1 MTEDQDPAVDPAH
14 DGAQDHYFTARPA
27 SAAERRT
34 ISVRLAGREVEVEVA
49 SGVFSPGRLDLGTQ
63 VLLRTTPP
71 LDAVLATR
79 AARADGG
86 SDDGAAHV
94 LDLGCGWGPV
104 ALTMA
109 LEASDAT
116 VWAVDVNERA
126 LDLVRRNAERLG
138 LTNLRAVVPDE
149 VPGDVAF
156 AALWSN
162 PPIRVGKDVLHAML
176 LHWLPRLAPG
186 ASAHLVVQRNLGSD
200 SLQRWLAEA
209 LPPLLPGAVVER
221 AASAKGF
228 RVLEVVAPG

>member
-14 DGAQDHYFTARPA
+14 DGTQDHYFTARPA

-34 ISVRLAGREVEVEVA
+34 ISVRLAGRDVEVEVA

-71 LDAVLATR
+71 LDDVVAAR
-79 AARADGG
+79 AARAD
-86 SDDGAAHV
+86 DEQDGTAHV

-109 LEASDAT
+109 LEAPDVT

-126 LDLVRRNAERLG
+126 LDLVRRNAERIG
-138 LTNLRAVVPDE
+138 LTNVRAVTPDDVPD
-149 VPGDVAF
+149 DVSF
-156 AALWSN
+156 AAVWSN

-176 LHWLPRLAPG
+176 LYWLPRLAPG

-209 LPPLLPGAVVER
+209 LQPLLPGAVVER
-221 AASAKGF
+221 TASAKGF

>member
-1 MTEDQDPAVDPAH
+1 VTDEH
-14 DGAQDHYFTARPA
+14 DHYFTAQPA

-34 ISVRLAGREVEVEVA
+34 LSVRLAGRDVEVEVA

-63 VLLRTTPP
+63 VLLRTVPP
-71 LDAVLATR
+71 LDEVV
-79 AARADGG
+79 ADGTV
-86 SDDGAAHV
+86 AHV

-109 LEASDAT
+109 MEAPDAT

-138 LTNLRAVVPDE
+138 LPNVRAVGPDDVPT
-149 VPGDVAF
+149 DVAF

-162 PPIRVGKDVLHAML
+162 PPIRVGKDALHAML

-186 ASAHLVVQRNLGSD
+186 AIAHLVVQRNLGSD
-200 SLQRWLAEA
+200 SLQRWLAEH
-209 LPPLLPGAVVER
+209 LQPVLPGASVER

-228 RVLEVVAPG
+228 RVLEVRAPA

>member
-1 MTEDQDPAVDPAH
+1 VTDEH
-14 DGAQDHYFTARPA
+14 DHYFTAQPA

-34 ISVRLAGREVEVEVA
+34 ISVRLAGRDVEVEVA

-63 VLLRTTPP
+63 VLLRTVPP
-71 LDAVLATR
+71 LDDVLATR
-79 AARADGG
+79 
-86 SDDGAAHV
+86 DDGTPAHV

-109 LEASDAT
+109 LEAPSAT

-126 LDLVRRNAERLG
+126 LDLVRRNAEHLG
-138 LTNLRAVVPDE
+138 LTNVRAATPDDVPD
-149 VPGDVAF
+149 DVTF

-162 PPIRVGKDVLHAML
+162 PPIRVGKEALHAML

-186 ASAHLVVQRNLGSD
+186 AVAHLVVQRNLGSD
-200 SLQRWLAEA
+200 SLQRWLAEH
-209 LPPLLPGAVVER
+209 LQPILPGASVER

-228 RVLEVVAPG
+228 RVLEVRAPA